1 MTFPHGGVPGRDGRS
16 FEYVHRGLDREVT
29 AIGGHY
35 RFDREAQIAFRGQQ
49 VLYLCGYALYDTS
62 CCGPGGCGYAL
73 VQGVVERWQY
83 RRDPEGFP
91 ITRLAVI
98 DDPDSQRKLGRLI
111 QGQEAV
117 SQVIFR
123 SWLSPG
129 DQEA

>member
-1 MTFPHGGVPGRDGRS
+1 MTSPHGSVPGRDDRF
-16 FEYVHRGLDREVT
+16 FEYVHRELDREVT

-62 CCGPGGCGYAL
+62 CCGLGGCGYAL

-91 ITRLAVI
+91 VTRLAAI
-98 DDPDSQRKLGRLI
+98 DDPDCQRELGGLI
-111 QGQEAV
+111 KDQEAV

-129 DQEA
+129 QLEA

>member
-1 MTFPHGGVPGRDGRS
+1 MTSGHQTIAGAGDRYCD
-16 FEYVHRGLDREVT
+16 YVHRDLNREVI

-35 RFDREAQIAFRGQQ
+35 RFDREVQIAFRGQQ
-49 VLYLCGYALYDTS
+49 VLYLCGYALYDTA
-62 CCGPGGCGYAL
+62 CCGLGGCGYAL

-91 ITRLAVI
+91 ITRLTAIV
-98 DDPDSQRKLGRLI
+98 DPDCQHKLGRLI
-111 QGQEAV
+111 KDQEAV

-129 DQEA
+129 QLEA